1 MSKFIFGTKGQTLK
15 KLAENSA
22 DFNVPELYIITSK
35 KWSLN
40 RKTVVR
46 EIQAKFKG
54 APLAIRSSSLIEDG
68 NQASMAGAFQSFLNI
83 GSNDFAN
90 LEKMI
95 DAVFTSYQHV
105 SEYDEVL
112 LQSMVSNV
120 EASGV
125 IMTRNIADGS
135 PYYVISYD
143 DVSGKT
149 DTITSGYGEHKTIYV
164 LREFNPYFCDSDRV
178 KKMLDL
184 AKSLEDYTGN
194 AALDIEFALDKS
206 GMMHLLQVRR
216 ITSCDHW
223 DENLDEIIYSSIH
236 QTANFLEATSYN
248 PNNLMGDF
256 TLFGTMPDWNPAEL
270 LGPAPEHLSISLFRD
285 LITNKIWALAR
296 EKMGYAKVDQN
307 DLMVL
312 LSGRPFIDIR
322 ASFNSLVPSGLRHDI
337 GNKIVN
343 AWLSLLDE
351 QPKLHDKVEFEVIQ
365 SALTFDFDQV
375 FESRFK
381 GVLSKLELDE
391 FRDSLTVL
399 TNNLVDI
406 SEKSSLK
413 NAISEVLELKDI
425 QVDDYLFSTQT
436 DDIALGTK
444 IQKLLFDC
452 RSKGTLQFSIIARHA
467 FIAEDLLRSLIRVS
481 AITDERMSEFRQTI
495 HSIAQDI
502 TTDAEQLTKNLI
514 SKKDFM
520 DKYGHLRPGS
530 FDITSLTY
538 RDRPDLFDN
547 ISGREIAKRKSTFEL
562 LEVEEKKINEMLK
575 NIGIRKVDANSLFE
589 YAKISIEWREQA
601 KFIFTK
607 SLSAILENIRIWG
620 KLNGLSDNDLAFL
633 NIEVFTRSGFDS
645 HFKDAVSKFKKNL
658 NSKRKEHRDLTSLKV
673 NFLCKSQKDLEFVP
687 LQRSEANYITKQ
699 VVKAPIVQLSTQN
712 KSEESIDGKIVCIES
727 ADPGFDWIFSHG
739 ITGLIT
745 RFGGANSHMAIRC
758 SELNI
763 PAAIGCGEELYQRM
777 QTSKVIE
784 INCSKKI
791 ILIIA

>member
-1 MSKFIFGTKGQTLK
+1 
-15 KLAENSA
+15 
-22 DFNVPELYIITSK
+22 
-35 KWSLN
+35 
-40 RKTVVR
+40 
-46 EIQAKFKG
+46 
-54 APLAIRSSSLIEDG
+54 
-68 NQASMAGAFQSFLNI
+68 
-83 GSNDFAN
+83 
-90 LEKMI
+90 
-95 DAVFTSYQHV
+95 
-105 SEYDEVL
+105 
-112 LQSMVSNV
+112 
-120 EASGV
+120 
-125 IMTRNIADGS
+125 
-135 PYYVISYD
+135 
-143 DVSGKT
+143 
-149 DTITSGYGEHKTIYV
+149 
-164 LREFNPYFCDSDRV
+164 
-178 KKMLDL
+178 
-184 AKSLEDYTGN
+184 
-194 AALDIEFALDKS
+194 
-206 GMMHLLQVRR
+206 
-216 ITSCDHW
+216 
-223 DENLDEIIYSSIH
+223 
-236 QTANFLEATSYN
+236 
-248 PNNLMGDF
+248 
-256 TLFGTMPDWNPAEL
+256 
-270 LGPAPEHLSISLFRD
+270 
-285 LITNKIWALAR
+285 
-296 EKMGYAKVDQN
+296 MGYAKVDQN

-343 AWLSLLDE
+343 AWLSLLEE

-365 SALTFDFDQV
+365 SAMTFDFDLV

-589 YAKISIEWREQA
+589 YAKIAIEWREQA

-620 KLNGLSDNDLAFL
+620 RLNGLTDNDLAFL

-658 NSKRKEHRDLTSLKV
+658 NSKRKGHRDLTSLKV

-699 VVKAPIVQLSTQN
+699 VVKAPIVHLSTQN

-784 INCSKKI
+784 INCSKNI